1 MILIKKTTV
10 SSCIKTQGKNLEHR
24 ENTGKTQG
32 ISSSPER
39 GHPVVYIPVDG
50 SNRINVILML
60 KKTPRKK

>member
-39 GHPVVYIPVDG
+39 GHPASVH
-50 SNRINVILML
+50 SLLEEILFV
-60 KKTPRKK
+60 P